1 MEPFQKIEF
10 EGHYFNAPNN
20 TQYIICKQ
28 YNKSIGIEG
37 TLKNNTYYIDKN
49 SNDGF
54 DKPNNVMKGE
64 LYVDDDLK
72 IKEKS

>member
-1 MEPFQKIEF
+1 M
-10 EGHYFNAPNN
+10 
-20 TQYIICKQ
+20 

-37 TLKNNTYYIDKN
+37 KLINNTYYIDKN

-54 DKPNNVMKGE
+54 DKPNNLIKGE

-72 IKEKS
+72 IKEMS